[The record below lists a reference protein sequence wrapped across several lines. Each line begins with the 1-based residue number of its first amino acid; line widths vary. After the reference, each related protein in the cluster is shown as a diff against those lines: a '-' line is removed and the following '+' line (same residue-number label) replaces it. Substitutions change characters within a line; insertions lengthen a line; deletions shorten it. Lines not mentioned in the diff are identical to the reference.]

1 MIPELT
7 YLAVLVVL
15 GGLALVW
22 LAESGR
28 LEDHSEKRHVNK
40 LADKSRKRKA
50 PTMRR
55 ACRWAVAFLHG
66 LKI

>member
-22 LAESGR
+22 LAESGK
-28 LEDHSEKRHVNK
+28 LEDYSEKRHVNK
-40 LADKSRKRKA
+40 LADKSRKHKPMASRQS
-50 PTMRR
+50 
-55 ACRWAVAFLHG
+55 RWAGIGFRGINL
-66 LKI
+66 